1 MQSAADIPSAA
12 SLSHLPPASLSAEYP
27 AAPPY
32 ADHKIIRRN
41 GAVVAFEP
49 ARSPSP

>member
-12 SLSHLPPASLSAEYP
+12 SLSHLPPASLSEAP
-27 AAPPY
+27 AAPSVY

-41 GAVVAFEP
+41 GAVVAF
-49 ARSPSP
+49 